1 MPPSFF
7 DAILGLETT
16 DILPGEE
23 EWQRISVE
31 RPANK
36 RDRGFT
42 GVYVQSAPS
51 GLPQDATYKSDYV
64 FMGIPP
70 EDGEL
75 RRHKK
80 DEEEEEKKK
89 KKTKRL
95 SRD

>member
-75 RRHKK
+75 RRHL
-80 DEEEEEKKK
+80 
-89 KKTKRL
+89 KRRRRRRRR
-95 SRD
+95 RD